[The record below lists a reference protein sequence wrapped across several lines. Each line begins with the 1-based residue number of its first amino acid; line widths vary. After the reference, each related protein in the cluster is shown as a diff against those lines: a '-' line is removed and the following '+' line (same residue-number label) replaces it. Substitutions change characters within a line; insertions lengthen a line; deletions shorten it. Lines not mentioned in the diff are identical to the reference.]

1 MRMFIVILLIILTLS
16 CNQSTQSN
24 QKLQSEIDSLQL
36 KQANAYK
43 PGLGEFMSEIQIHHA
58 KLWFAGQAQ
67 NWPLADFEIHE
78 IMEALDNI
86 KNYDSDRPEVAQIQ
100 MLDPALDSLNIA
112 IQQKDPVLFKTS
124 FVLLTNTCN
133 NCHRATKHGFNIIK
147 IPDTSPYTNQDFKM
161 H

>member
-1 MRMFIVILLIILTLS
+1 MFIVILLIILTLS